1 MKQNSKRNVA
11 KVILQFK
18 ALQKPDNNSLYIEK
32 EFFWE
37 VELCL

>member
-18 ALQKPDNNSLYIEK
+18 APQKNLTTTPYI
-32 EFFWE
+32 
-37 VELCL
+37 